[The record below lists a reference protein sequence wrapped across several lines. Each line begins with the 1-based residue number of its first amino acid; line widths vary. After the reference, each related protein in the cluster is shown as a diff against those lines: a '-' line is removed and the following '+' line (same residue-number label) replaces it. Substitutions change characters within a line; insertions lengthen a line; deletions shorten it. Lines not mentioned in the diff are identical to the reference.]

1 MQLRRE
7 MVGDKKL
14 SQKSRKLTRA
24 NMYFYGGRKLE
35 KSNYYRYIPV
45 EGKCLLTALATA
57 EDYQR
62 TVGSVTGIDGLI

>member
-1 MQLRRE
+1 
-7 MVGDKKL
+7 
-14 SQKSRKLTRA
+14 
-24 NMYFYGGRKLE
+24 MYFYGGRKLE